1 MAGSA
6 ACCAHCGKGAKKKGA
21 ALKRC
26 ATCKQVWYCGTE
38 CQNSAWKGHKRTCEP
53 PLPLDDVKLNLK
65 EAHAIGDWRGV
76 LKLEGRVE
84 ELLEGRGDAVCNY
97 FLEVFTRAHVMGRNA
112 TRSRTHALSVIR
124 LEKRRIELLGKM
136 QRFRDQASALC
147 CVADSLCILDNFH
160 EASRTYTRAR
170 DLGAEHGFFSAECLA
185 CLGLGHVCTEEGRPD
200 EALELLRNAVAASNL
215 VESDDSCYLLNSL
228 QRLIDA
234 LLLINAIDEMEPLI
248 LRFREAV
255 DAEWRN
261 DSRFR
266 HQQ

>member
-6 ACCAHCGKGAKKKGA
+6 ACCAHCGKGAKKNGA

-26 ATCKQVWYCGTE
+26 ATCKHVWYCGAA
-38 CQNSAWKGHKRTCEP
+38 CQNAAWKGHRRTCQP
-53 PLPLDDVKLNLK
+53 PLPLDEVKLNLK
-65 EAHAIGDWRGV
+65 EAHDASDWRGV
-76 LKLEGRVE
+76 LKLEGRVD

-97 FLEVFTRAHVMGRNA
+97 FLEVFARAHVMGRNA

-124 LEKRRIELLGKM
+124 LEERRIELLGKM
-136 QRFRDQASALC
+136 ERFRDQASALC

-160 EASRTYTRAR
+160 EAERTYTRAR
-170 DLGAEHGFFSAECLA
+170 DLGAQHGFFSAECLA
-185 CLGLGHVCTEEGRPD
+185 CLGLGHVCTEEGRPE
-200 EALELLRNAVAASNL
+200 EALELLRNAVAASTL
-215 VESDDSCYLLNSL
+215 VELEDSSYQLNSL

-234 LLLINAIDEMEPLI
+234 LLIANAIDEMEPLI

-255 DAEWRN
+255 EAQW
-261 DSRFR
+261 SKTPKFS